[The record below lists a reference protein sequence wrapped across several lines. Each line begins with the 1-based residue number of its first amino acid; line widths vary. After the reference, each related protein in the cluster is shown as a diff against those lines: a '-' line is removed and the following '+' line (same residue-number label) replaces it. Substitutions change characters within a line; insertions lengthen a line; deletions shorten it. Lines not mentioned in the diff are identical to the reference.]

1 MPSSID
7 IRYFIAALSIYA
19 LLSLPTA
26 LGLFGVVKILSWLKG
41 KIKGSFLN
49 LNRMDLYLLFGWG
62 LLFFKWISN
71 LMPYLLGGEHLPGI
85 PYLLI
90 VPLMGIHMWV
100 SGFSR
105 KTTRHYMMQWIVITV
120 GAIFLSKT
128 YYDISIS
135 SSLSMFTKLFI
146 FVLFAIGALFIALIF
161 HNFLYRIIL
170 NRVKP
175 KLTYAIL
182 FVICLSGGCLFTLNA
197 FNIPAYSISS
207 LQQPIKS
214 QNGESG
220 ITKNVIIVVVDCLRA
235 DHLGCYG
242 YSKNTSPFL
251 DRIARSGT
259 IFEHCIAPSSWTIPS
274 VVSLF
279 TGVYP
284 QQHDVND
291 FGTIIPGNLVS
302 IQELMEKRGVSTAA
316 FITNDFLKPRFGY
329 AKGFSHYFDHYLEQE
344 FREYLAS
351 RLFFLNALLHFE
363 NEIFYPYSVDPG
375 GARWWSI
382 GFPPFNHKKISAERI
397 TDDVLKWIDVHKDR
411 SFYIYV
417 HYMDVH
423 SPYDTVWYPLFDSE
437 IYSAQNLKEKLINTY
452 DGRIAYVDQQI
463 KRIWEE
469 LFKLN
474 ISDDTLLI
482 ITADHGEEFYD
493 HEGTGHCTTLYD
505 ELIRVPLIMINTSF
519 AGVRRKVEKQ
529 VQLIDLP
536 MTALDFWDVD
546 SPEQMK
552 GESLLPMIG
561 DSLHLSGPT
570 YALSY
575 TTRGRKNL
583 KTEEGRELWE
593 KKVWNQGGILTSLRV
608 DNEWKIIIGD
618 DGQSELFNLQEDERE
633 KSNLKEINQGVFA
646 NLSEKL
652 IEESSKLKKFT
663 SKQKKL
669 ELSPDTRNRLQAL
682 GYL

>member
-1 MPSSID
+1 MNVKKLQFESLYEWLVSALFFWVFLACVEVSRTVIVNGFPPPLGKGSLPSAMD
-7 IRYFIAALSIYA
+7 ARYLVTALSIYA
-19 LLSLPTA
+19 LLSVPTA
-26 LGLFGVVKILSWLKG
+26 LILLATEKICSWLKE
-41 KIKGSFLN
+41 KTWPPFLD
-49 LNRMDLYLLFGWG
+49 LNRMDIYLLLGFG
-62 LLFFKWISN
+62 LLYFKWISN
-71 LMPYLLGGEHLPGI
+71 LMPYLLGGEHLPGT

-100 SGFSR
+100 SGFSK
-105 KTTRHYMMQWIVITV
+105 KTTRHYRMQWTIITI
-120 GAIFLSKT
+120 GTIFLSKT
-128 YYDISIS
+128 AYDIFIS
-135 SSLSMFTKLFI
+135 SSLSIFARLFL
-146 FVLFAIGALFIALIF
+146 FVLFAMGALFIALIF

-170 NRVKP
+170 NQIKP
-175 KLTYAIL
+175 KLAYAFL
-182 FVICLSGGCLFTLNA
+182 FTIFLFGGCLFTLNA
-197 FNIPAYSISS
+197 FNMPAYSISS

-242 YSKNTSPFL
+242 YSKSTSPFL

-259 IFEHCIAPSSWTIPS
+259 IFENCIAPSSWTIPS

-363 NEIFYPYSVDPG
+363 NEIFYPYAVDPG

-382 GFPPFNHKKISAERI
+382 GLPPFNHEKRSAGRV
-397 TDDVLKWIDVHKDR
+397 TDDVLNWMDVDNDR

-469 LFKLN
+469 L
-474 ISDDTLLI
+474 
-482 ITADHGEEFYD
+482 
-493 HEGTGHCTTLYD
+493 
-505 ELIRVPLIMINTSF
+505 
-519 AGVRRKVEKQ
+519 
-529 VQLIDLP
+529 
-536 MTALDFWDVD
+536 
-546 SPEQMK
+546 
-552 GESLLPMIG
+552 
-561 DSLHLSGPT
+561 
-570 YALSY
+570 
-575 TTRGRKNL
+575 
-583 KTEEGRELWE
+583 
-593 KKVWNQGGILTSLRV
+593 
-608 DNEWKIIIGD
+608 
-618 DGQSELFNLQEDERE
+618 
-633 KSNLKEINQGVFA
+633 
-646 NLSEKL
+646 
-652 IEESSKLKKFT
+652 
-663 SKQKKL
+663 
-669 ELSPDTRNRLQAL
+669 
-682 GYL
+682 